1 MSVWMSIGGAVC
13 VAITAVGLVAS
24 WRIWRKGGASR
35 GIRAAAW
42 SLIPLAA
49 YLVGAVGLLG
59 RIVSAVVRFAGAF
72 VFSPKSWAGVAVL
85 GVVVVLFLASGG
97 LPLLNWRKA
106 RERRKQAKAKAK
118 AKAGGEDSRQA
129 VAVGSRS
136 ASAGTAPVST
146 APAPRTTVPARTAAA
161 PSASDDDDMS
171 DVQEI
176 LRRRG
181 IK

>member
-1 MSVWMSIGGAVC
+1 MSVWTSIGGAVC
-13 VAITAVGLVAS
+13 VAITAVGLIAS
-24 WRIWRKGGASR
+24 WRIWRKSGAGR

-59 RIVSAVVRFAGAF
+59 RIVSAVVRFAGSF

-106 RERRKQAKAKAK
+106 RERRKQAKAKAR
-118 AKAGGEDSRQA
+118 ADAADDSRQA
-129 VAVGSRS
+129 VAVGIRS
-136 ASAGTAPVST
+136 APVGT
-146 APAPRTTVPARTAAA
+146 APAPRTAAPAPTAAA
-161 PSASDDDDMS
+161 PSAAADDDMS

>member
-106 RERRKQAKAKAK
+106 RERRKQAKARAD
-118 AKAGGEDSRQA
+118 ASDDSRQA
-129 VAVGSRS
+129 VAVGTRS
-136 ASAGTAPVST
+136 APVGTAPALRT
-146 APAPRTTVPARTAAA
+146 AAPAPTAAA
-161 PSASDDDDMS
+161 PSAAADDDMS